1 MFQGGRACVIWPLFR
16 VTSETKSS
24 GDVLSELETFHCKTV
39 FSHSLASPEFFLSS
53 GNTNL

>member
-1 MFQGGRACVIWPLFR
+1 MFQGGRACVVWPLFR

-39 FSHSLASPEFFLSS
+39 FSHNLASPEFFLSS
-53 GNTNL
+53 GNTDL